1 MKKYPQVNKLKPQT
15 KIYLVIFGL
24 AVAFIF
30 IKDFVIFNGMD
41 YSINQQNIL
50 YYYSSSAQA
59 IATFIAFLIA
69 GYAIVYQTMTNLEQ
83 KYEEKKVIFKGLKK
97 KYHDQLRFLTFFTG
111 LAIIL
116 SLIVVWSE
124 GYVFPYTNYLITI
137 TDFFV
142 VLTIMSAIWFVL
154 GIIDPEKEDKIAQE
168 VREEKYGLI
177 EEPGDVGV
185 FIENFMKLEFTAR
198 ELLRRLEIP
207 VGRFEE
213 RLSMGR
219 MLDDLIQYEVISH
232 EIYEALI
239 EVNVYRD
246 LVVHGNLKEV
256 DQKLIDKTKELDDL
270 LQGKL
275 DSIN

>member
-30 IKDFVIFNGMD
+30 IKDLVIFNGMV
-41 YSINQQNIL
+41 YGINQQNIL

-69 GYAIVYQTMTNLEQ
+69 GYALVYQTMNNLEQ
-83 KYEEKKVIFKGLKK
+83 KYEEKKVIIKGLKK
-97 KYHDQLRFLTFFTG
+97 KYHDQLKFLTFFTG
-111 LAIIL
+111 LTIIL
-116 SLIVVWSE
+116 SLIVVWTE

-137 TDFFV
+137 ADFFV
-142 VLTIMSAIWFVL
+142 VLTIMSALWFVL
-154 GIIDPEKEDKIAQE
+154 EIIDPEKEDKIAQE
-168 VREEKYGLI
+168 VREDKYGPI

-185 FIENFMKLEFTAR
+185 FIENFIKLESTTR
-198 ELLRRLEIP
+198 ELLRLLEIP

-213 RLSMGR
+213 RFSMRR
-219 MLDDLIQYEVISH
+219 MIDVLIKYEVISYK
-232 EIYEALI
+232 IYQALI
-239 EVNVYRD
+239 EVNEYRN
-246 LVVHGNLKEV
+246 LVVHGHLKEV
-256 DQKLIDKTKELDDL
+256 DQKLIDKTKELHDL